1 MLDALQ
7 LKAIIEAALL
17 VAGKPLTLEQ
27 LQSVLTS
34 SAEPPTRPMLRT
46 LLAELSTDCA
56 QRGIELVETASGY
69 RFQVKADL
77 IPWIKRLWT
86 TAPPR
91 YSRALLETLAIIAY
105 RQPITRTEIEAIR
118 GISVSTE
125 IIKKLQDYQWI
136 RILAYRETSGRPA
149 LYGTTRQF
157 LDHFGLKNLD
167 DLPTLTQL
175 VAMTPLS
182 IESIT
187 TDDLIYNTE

>member
-1 MLDALQ
+1 MLDDLQ

-17 VAGKPLTLEQ
+17 VADKPLTLEQ
-27 LQSVLTS
+27 LQSIFTS
-34 SAEPPTRPMLRT
+34 HAEPPTRPILRT
-46 LLAELSTDCA
+46 LLAELSTDCT

-77 IPWIKRLWT
+77 IPWIKRLWI

-105 RQPITRTEIEAIR
+105 RQPITRAEIEAIR

-125 IIKKLQDYQWI
+125 VIKKLQDYQWI
-136 RILAYRETSGRPA
+136 RILAYRETPGRPA

-175 VAMTPLS
+175 VAMTPLP
-182 IESIT
+182 IEPIT
-187 TDDLIYNTE
+187 SDDLIDNIE

>member
-1 MLDALQ
+1 MLDDLQ

-17 VAGKPLTLEQ
+17 VADKPLTLEQ
-27 LQSVLTS
+27 LQSIFTS
-34 SAEPPTRPMLRT
+34 PTEPPTRPILRT
-46 LLAELSTDCA
+46 LLAELSTDCT

-91 YSRALLETLAIIAY
+91 YSRTLLETLAIIAY

-125 IIKKLQDYQWI
+125 VIKKLHDYQWI
-136 RILAYRETSGRPA
+136 RILAYRETPGRPA

-175 VAMTPLS
+175 VAMTPLP

-187 TDDLIYNTE
+187 PDDLIDNIE

>member
-1 MLDALQ
+1 MLDDCQ

-17 VAGKPLTLEQ
+17 VADKPLTLDQ
-27 LQSVLTS
+27 LQSLFTS
-34 SAEPPTRPMLRT
+34 PAESPTRPLLRT
-46 LLAELSTDCA
+46 LLAELSTDCS
-56 QRGIELVETASGY
+56 QRGIELVETANGY
-69 RFQVKADL
+69 RFQVRADL
-77 IPWIKRLWT
+77 VPWIKRLWT

-118 GISVSTE
+118 GISVNTE

-136 RILAYRETSGRPA
+136 RILAYRDTPGRPA

-157 LDHFGLKNLD
+157 LEHFNLKNLD

-175 VAMTPLS
+175 VAMTPFVA
-182 IESIT
+182 ESVN
-187 TDDLIYNTE
+187 DDAIDNAE

>member
-1 MLDALQ
+1 MPDDCQ

-17 VAGKPLTLEQ
+17 VADKPLTLDQ
-27 LQSVLTS
+27 LQSLFTPP
-34 SAEPPTRPMLRT
+34 AESPTRPTLRN
-46 LLAELSTDCA
+46 LLVELSTDCA
-56 QRGIELVETASGY
+56 QRGIELVETANGY

-77 IPWIKRLWT
+77 VPWIKRLWT
-86 TAPPR
+86 TALPR

-125 IIKKLQDYQWI
+125 VIKKLQDYQWI
-136 RILAYRETSGRPA
+136 RILAYRDTPGRPA

-157 LDHFGLKNLD
+157 LEHFNLKNLD

-175 VAMTPLS
+175 VTMNPIPT
-182 IESIT
+182 ESVNN
-187 TDDLIYNTE
+187 DELIDNVE

>member
-1 MLDALQ
+1 MSDDCQ
-7 LKAIIEAALL
+7 RKAIIEAALL
-17 VAGKPLTLEQ
+17 VADKPLTLDQ
-27 LQSVLTS
+27 LQSLFTPP
-34 SAEPPTRPMLRT
+34 AESLPRPTLRT

-56 QRGIELVETASGY
+56 QRGIELVETANGY

-77 IPWIKRLWT
+77 VPWIKRLWT

-105 RQPITRTEIEAIR
+105 RQPITRAEIETIR

-136 RILAYRETSGRPA
+136 RILAHRDTPGRPA

-157 LDHFGLKNLD
+157 LDHFNLKTLD

-175 VAMTPLS
+175 VTMDSLPV
-182 IESIT
+182 ESVNN
-187 TDDLIYNTE
+187 DELIDNPE

>member
-1 MLDALQ
+1 MRDNCQ

-17 VAGKPLTLEQ
+17 VANKPLTLEQ
-27 LQSVLTS
+27 LQSIFTS
-34 SAEPPTRPMLRT
+34 LAEPLTRPTLRT
-46 LLAELSTDCA
+46 LLTELSADCA
-56 QRGIELVETASGY
+56 QRGIELVETANGY

-77 IPWIKRLWT
+77 VPWIKRLWT

-125 IIKKLQDYQWI
+125 VIKKLQDYQWI
-136 RILAYRETSGRPA
+136 RILAYRETPGRPA

-157 LDHFGLKNLD
+157 LDHFNLKNLD

-175 VAMTPLS
+175 VTMNPLP
-182 IESIT
+182 IEDEL
-187 TDDLIYNTE
+187 TDNTE